1 MKSHV
6 KVNRTV
12 LTLSKCSV
20 MLVPSFTGRAKRVGP
35 GGSMGVVLT
44 SDGEGEGLWTDS
56 SRRYGVGVGVRKL
69 MLETAPSVAQLGT
82 LDYTS
87 CNSAG
92 LALNSPE
99 S

>member
-44 SDGEGEGLWTDS
+44 SGGEGEGLWTDS
-56 SRRYGVGVGVRKL
+56 SRPYGVGVGGGQ
-69 MLETAPSVAQLGT
+69 EI
-82 LDYTS
+82 D
-87 CNSAG
+87 AG
-92 LALNSPE
+92 NCTIRGSTWHLRPHVMQ
-99 S
+99 